1 MFSTYRLYL
10 MKLLRSQS
18 LPPKQLQTV
27 FTALILSRITY
38 AISVWVGHLTNQQ
51 RQRINAF
58 LKRARK
64 FGFIETLYCI
74 EDLLEKSDT
83 RLFTRLKNPAH
94 CFIPSYLPITN
105 LVSCFWEKEGIHLP
119 FHTVVIICIKTRSS
133 PFVFLSSYNVCV
145 FVFYTMIL
153 CFILCAFL
161 SCLYH
166 FLCIAH
172 VWWVSIKI
180 YLLTYLLM
188 SVV

>member
-64 FGFIETLYCI
+64 FGFTVTLYCI
-74 EDLLEKSDT
+74 EDLLEKSDI
-83 RLFTRLKNPAH
+83 RLFSLYVSKKPAR
-94 CFIPSYLPITN
+94 CLYPILPGN
-105 LVSCFWEKEGIHLP
+105 NKSCQLLLRKRG
-119 FHTVVIICIKTRSS
+119 HTVILPRCTYNLYKNSFVPSLFFRMVYY
-133 PFVFLSSYNVCV
+133 VFLFYIMFWCV
-145 FVFYTMIL
+145 LYVLL
-153 CFILCAFL
+153 C
-161 SCLYH
+161 
-166 FLCIAH
+166 
-172 VWWVSIKI
+172 
-180 YLLTYLLM
+180 LTYTI
-188 SVV
+188 S